1 MKHLSR
7 RTFLRGTGAV
17 IALPWLDAMTPAFAK
32 PADAPKS
39 PVRMM
44 HVYAPSGMITQYW
57 DPATTGRDFEFP
69 RILKPLERF
78 REDIL
83 VMSGLSAYET
93 GAILGEAGGDHCR
106 AVGTYLS
113 GVRIKP
119 TLGADFRAG
128 TTADQIA
135 ARAIGRETKF
145 ASLELACEDSRT
157 VGDCDGAT
165 CAYQALAWKS
175 PTEPLPPEINPR
187 LLFERMFG
195 GMNVKAEPKERENQL
210 LYRKSILDFTLDS
223 THRLQRELG
232 ADDRRKLDE
241 YLTSVRELEV
251 RIGRQEKDARQMI
264 PVGMSKPEGIPATYA
279 EHARLMFDLM
289 VLALQT
295 DMTRVGTFM
304 MAREGGV
311 RPYPEIG
318 VPEAHHAVSHHRN
331 SPELI
336 EKVTKIE
343 CYHLEQFAY
352 FVERLKSVREGDGT
366 LLDNCAIAYG
376 ASMGDPNRHD
386 HTRCPTLLAGRA
398 GGRIKSGRHVA
409 FKEGTPISNLHL
421 TMLDV
426 AGVPT
431 DRLGNSNG
439 RLDFLT
445 DV

>member
-32 PADAPKS
+32 AADVPKN

-57 DPATTGRDFEFP
+57 DPTTTGRDFEFQ
-69 RILKPLERF
+69 RIMKPLERF

-83 VMSGLSAYET
+83 VMSGLSAHET

-113 GVRIKP
+113 GVRLKP
-119 TLGADFRAG
+119 TLGADYRAG
-128 TTADQIA
+128 ITADQIA
-135 ARAIGRETKF
+135 ARTLGRETKF

-195 GMNVKAEPKERENQL
+195 GMNVKADPKERENQL
-210 LYRKSILDFTLDS
+210 LYRQSILDLTLQS
-223 THRLQRELG
+223 THSLQRELG

-251 RIGRQEKDARQMI
+251 RIGRQETDARQMI
-264 PVGMSKPEGIPATYA
+264 PAGTSKPEGIPATYA

-352 FVERLKSVREGDGT
+352 FIERLKSVREGDGS
-366 LLDNCAIAYG
+366 LLDHCAIAYG

-386 HTRCPTLLAGRA
+386 HSRCPTLLAGRA
-398 GGRIKSGRHVA
+398 GGRIKPGRHVA
-409 FKEGTPISNLHL
+409 YQAGTPISNLHL

-439 RLDFLT
+439 HLDFLS

>member
-32 PADAPKS
+32 PAATPKS

-57 DPATTGRDFEFP
+57 DPTTTGHDFEFP

-78 REDIL
+78 REDVL
-83 VMSGLSAYET
+83 VMSGLSAQEI

-128 TTADQIA
+128 ITADQIA
-135 ARAIGRETKF
+135 AGALGRETKF

-195 GMNVKAEPKERENQL
+195 GMNVKADPKERENQL
-210 LYRKSILDFTLDS
+210 RYRQSILDLTLQS
-223 THRLQRELG
+223 THSLQRELG

-241 YLTSVRELEV
+241 YLTSVRELEM
-251 RIGRQEKDARQMI
+251 RIGRQETDARQMI
-264 PVGMSKPEGIPATYA
+264 PAGTSKPEGIPASYA

-352 FVERLKSVREGDGT
+352 FIERLKSVREGDGS

-386 HTRCPTLLAGRA
+386 HSRCPTLLAGRA

-409 FKEGTPISNLHL
+409 YKEGTPISNLHL
-421 TMLDV
+421 TMLDL

-431 DRLGNSNG
+431 DQLGNSNG
-439 RLDFLT
+439 QLDFLS

>member
-17 IALPWLDAMTPAFAK
+17 IALPWLDAMTPAFAQ
-32 PADAPKS
+32 ASATPKS

-57 DPATTGRDFEFP
+57 DPTTTGRDFEFP

-119 TLGADFRAG
+119 TMGADYRAG
-128 TTADQIA
+128 VTADQIA
-135 ARAIGRETKF
+135 ARALGRETKF

-195 GMNVKAEPKERENQL
+195 GMNVKADPRERENQR
-210 LYRKSILDFTLDS
+210 LYRQSILDLTLQS
-223 THRLQRELG
+223 THSLQRELG

-251 RIGRQEKDARQMI
+251 RIRRQETDARQMI
-264 PVGMSKPEGIPATYA
+264 PAGTSKPEGIPATYA

-352 FVERLKSVREGDGT
+352 FIERLKSVREGDGT

-386 HTRCPTLLAGRA
+386 HSRCPTLLAGRA

-439 RLDFLT
+439 HLDFLS

>member
-17 IALPWLDAMTPAFAK
+17 IALPWLDAMTPAFAQ
-32 PADAPKS
+32 ASATPKS

-57 DPATTGRDFEFP
+57 DPTTTGRDFEFP

-119 TLGADFRAG
+119 TMGADYRAG
-128 TTADQIA
+128 VTADQIA
-135 ARAIGRETKF
+135 ARALGRETKF

-195 GMNVKAEPKERENQL
+195 GMNVKADPKERENQL
-210 LYRKSILDFTLDS
+210 LYRQSILDLTLQS
-223 THRLQRELG
+223 THSLQRELG

-251 RIGRQEKDARQMI
+251 RIGRQETDARQMI
-264 PVGMSKPEGIPATYA
+264 PAGTSKPEGIPATYA

-352 FVERLKSVREGDGT
+352 FIERLKSVREGDGT

-386 HTRCPTLLAGRA
+386 HSRCPTLLAGRA

-439 RLDFLT
+439 HLDFLS